1 MKRLILIPL
10 LLFCISA
17 FGQWTKPQLY
27 ENINTNIRLKTY
39 SPTRI
44 SAVLDSIV
52 VSMGSGSS
60 FTLTDGNGTT
70 ANGTAVDLGGV
81 INGSLYSGTEIYPDT
96 NNEQN
101 FSIGK
106 NGNAFNQ
113 IQFYSGDNGYQMF
126 NNGAA
131 TSFTDFGYDG
141 LGGTFSPYNFNVYFN
156 NRLRLKSLSGII
168 FDFDQT
174 GIKLDLGSDA
184 TGDTYYRNSSGYF
197 TRLAAGT
204 NGHVL
209 TMGASVPGWAAPS
222 GGGTWGSITGTLSSQ
237 TDLQTALDAK
247 LLKAGDT
254 YTTTTGNG
262 LDITSSTVTS
272 GNLVSITNTG
282 TAAASDTKTALYV
295 GSSGANGTSGQD
307 TYAIRGINTNTGT
320 TSVNYGGYF
329 SATGGTTNYGLGIGG
344 GNVVLNQSGNQ
355 SILKSGGSL
364 TVGTSDFN
372 SFGLAVNGVTR
383 MLINGSSGIF
393 TFITNT
399 ANSGSLTA
407 YSYADATRTNQ
418 TASTETHFTH
428 WTPNTTQFATGT
440 QSLLRAYRMNPA
452 IYSFVGSSVIDDA
465 YTLWVASPIAGTNAT
480 ITNNWSA
487 GFDGNVNVASNLIIG
502 TGTVTSAND
511 RVKINGVDDT
521 TGKIIVANNNSGSE
535 KFSVQGDGVIN
546 INGSAGTAGQVLVSN
561 GTSAAAWAAGGIGG
575 STGAT
580 DNSILRADGTGGATL
595 QNSGLFIDDS
605 ANLTIGTVSLSGN
618 KTISAVNSTS
628 DANLTL
634 TSQGTVVVDVASSA
648 ESFQVMTTN
657 DRVIINPAG
666 FQLFGEKINASANA
680 TFLVSGA
687 QGITGATTGQN
698 LLLQAGSGYATG
710 VTNGGHLYLMY
721 GAKNS
726 TGTDGNIGLL
736 TSSVANWQS
745 MERGVYLGNR
755 LTAPTTGIANGVALF
770 AEDSNSLSE
779 FYVMPESGAKV
790 NISGLFEPVTE
801 SGTSFTLNETHR
813 NKIVLCSNSGVV
825 TVTVGTGKAAGWNCM
840 LVATHATGTIT
851 LSTSGTTINGTTSTT
866 TQFETLSLVH
876 YGSENYLSKLG

>member
-1 MKRLILIPL
+1 VALTTSPTFTTPALGTP
-10 LLFCISA
+10 SA
-17 FGQWTKPQLY
+17 LVG
-27 ENINTNIRLKTY
+27 TNIT
-39 SPTRI
+39 
-44 SAVLDSIV
+44 
-52 VSMGSGSS
+52 
-60 FTLTDGNGTT
+60 
-70 ANGTAVDLGGV
+70 GTATGLTSGITNALKSATTTVDVSAATAPTSGQVLTAT
-81 INGSLYSGTEIYPDT
+81 SGT
-96 NNEQN
+96 
-101 FSIGK
+101 
-106 NGNAFNQ
+106 
-113 IQFYSGDNGYQMF
+113 
-126 NNGAA
+126 AA
-131 TSFTDFGYDG
+131 TW
-141 LGGTFSPYNFNVYFN
+141 
-156 NRLRLKSLSGII
+156 
-168 FDFDQT
+168 QT
-174 GIKLDLGSDA
+174 
-184 TGDTYYRNSSGYF
+184 
-197 TRLAAGT
+197 
-204 NGHVL
+204 
-209 TMGASVPGWAAPS
+209 PS
-222 GGGTWGSITGTLSSQ
+222 GGGGAWGSITGTLSSQ

-428 WTPNTTQFATGT
+428 WTPNTTQFATGAMT
-440 QSLLRAYRMNPA
+440 RLRTFRMNPA

-561 GTSAAAWAAGGIGG
+561 GTSAAAWAAPSGGGIGG